1 MTLEQKC
8 GVCGK
13 KAKRPCPALGGWICP
28 ACCGS
33 QRGSKINCARDCEF
47 FPFGITA
54 HELWL
59 KIDAEWNLKSAN
71 CILRHVGQSEF
82 ERIWKDSSIK
92 TNEPAVDREASLS
105 NAIYSGLFIRRDGE
119 GKTLADLWES
129 ESWSGLNND
138 EQVMMR
144 FRRRSLVTVIEMQRR
159 VDSQLVECV
168 DLWERE
174 PRPFLLFDRILAA
187 RVPRFTRLVV
197 WLTHYPHFSRTSG
210 FAYPIPLNLWPVWR
224 DQIQTWT
231 AEAAQKKPGLTVR
244 EFLSETMSAAVGLIQ
259 QISLAYRRQL
269 LSSLDAH
276 HCLAFY
282 EFGGPGDDIEAV
294 FKSKPDFRAEEPESE
309 PDMPS
314 LKACFT
320 WLPQG
325 ESAEFIQPQPNAAP
339 ADAKS
344 EATGII
350 GSVRLYPDGVL
361 LETQSRQKFEFAKKM
376 VEKYF
381 GNLLRFQKEKIV
393 DLAQQMMERRTA
405 EEAWA
410 AATGLRTPGQG
421 GTDRTD
427 GGAANTGAEGAS
439 QSQAPGPARLSP
451 EAQKQVL
458 RENLDQ
464 RYAAFLDEKAP
475 ALDGLTPRAAAKD
488 PPSRAKLVELMKF
501 HLHNLERENREQGLD
516 LRLDWVLDE
525 LGLAELK

>member
-1 MTLEQKC
+1 MTSEQKC

-54 HELWL
+54 HDLWL

-71 CILRHVGQSEF
+71 YILRHVGQSEF

-129 ESWSGLNND
+129 EAWSGLNND
-138 EQVMMR
+138 EQLMMR

-159 VDSQLVECV
+159 VDSQLVECL

-174 PRPFLLFDRILAA
+174 PRPFLLCDRILAA

-224 DQIQTWT
+224 EQIQTWT
-231 AEAAQKKPGLTVR
+231 TEAAQKKPGLTVR
-244 EFLSETMSAAVGLIQ
+244 EFLSETMSGAVGLIQ
-259 QISLAYRRQL
+259 QISLAYRQQL

-314 LKACFT
+314 LKASFT

-325 ESAEFIQPQPNAAP
+325 ESAEFIQQQPNAELAE
-339 ADAKS
+339 AKS
-344 EATGII
+344 GATGII

-361 LETQSRQKFEFAKKM
+361 LETPSRQKFEFAKKM

-381 GNLLRFQKEKIV
+381 GNLLRFQREKIV
-393 DLAQQMMERRTA
+393 NLAQQAMERRAA
-405 EEAWA
+405 EDALA
-410 AATGLRTPGQG
+410 VATGLRTHAPA
-421 GTDRTD
+421 GTVQSQ
-427 GGAANTGAEGAS
+427 GAS
-439 QSQAPGPARLSP
+439 TAARAESVSEGEAPDQARPSSEA
-451 EAQKQVL
+451 EAQL
-458 RENLDQ
+458 SRESFEK
-464 RYAAFLDEKAP
+464 RYAAFLDTP
-475 ALDGLTPRAAAKD
+475 AAGLDGLTPRAAAKD
-488 PPSRAKLVELMKF
+488 PASRAKLVELMKL
-501 HLHNLERENREQGLD
+501 HLHNLEQENRDRGLV
-516 LRLDWVLDE
+516 LRLDWALDE